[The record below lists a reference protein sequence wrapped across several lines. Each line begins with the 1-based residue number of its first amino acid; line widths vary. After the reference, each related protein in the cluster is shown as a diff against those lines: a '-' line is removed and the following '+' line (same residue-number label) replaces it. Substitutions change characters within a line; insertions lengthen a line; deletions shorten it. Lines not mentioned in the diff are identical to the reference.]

1 MPGAKILMIEDE
13 PAIREMVSY
22 VLRQA
27 DFEILEAEDAPQAYG
42 LIADHK
48 PDLLL
53 VDWMLPGQS
62 GLEIT
67 RRLRREEPTAEV
79 PIIMLT
85 ARGEEFDQVR
95 GLDCGADDYV
105 TKPFSPRELVARI
118 QALLRRAAPHADDA
132 AIEHGAL
139 RLDPLRHEVRIKGR
153 LADMGPTEF
162 RLLRFLMAHPN
173 RVYSRA
179 QLLDQVWGQSSYIE
193 ERTVDV
199 HILRLRKALGK
210 KASGHLR
217 TVRGVGYQFHTDPGE
232 KSGSGKKRRK
242 QA

>member
-1 MPGAKILMIEDE
+1 
-13 PAIREMVSY
+13 
-22 VLRQA
+22 
-27 DFEILEAEDAPQAYG
+27 
-42 LIADHK
+42 
-48 PDLLL
+48 
-53 VDWMLPGQS
+53 MLPGQS

-85 ARGEEFDQVR
+85 ARGEEHDQVR

-132 AIEHGAL
+132 AIEHGLL
-139 RLDPLRHEVRIKGR
+139 RLEPLRHEVRIKGKP
-153 LADMGPTEF
+153 ADMGPTEF

-193 ERTVDV
+193 ERTIDV

-217 TVRGVGYQFHTDPGE
+217 TVRGVGYQFHTDPGG
-232 KSGSGKKRRK
+232 KSGAGKKQRK
-242 QA
+242 RA